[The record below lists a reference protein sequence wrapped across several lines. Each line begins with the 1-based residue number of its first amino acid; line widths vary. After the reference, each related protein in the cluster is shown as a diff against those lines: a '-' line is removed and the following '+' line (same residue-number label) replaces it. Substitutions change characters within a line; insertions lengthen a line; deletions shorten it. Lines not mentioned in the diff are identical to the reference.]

1 MDKKDQVPNIS
12 KRFEEV
18 DNSSNNNNAG
28 QELLDLAKDEEKP
41 KEIIKINNKDL
52 ELLKNELEMSQEEAM
67 KILIKY
73 KGDVKEAIRFYLNDF
88 KFKKE

>member
-28 QELLDLAKDEEKP
+28 QELLDLAKNEEKP

-52 ELLKNELEMSQEEAM
+52 ELLKNEIEMSQEEAM

-73 KGDVKEAIRFYLNDF
+73 KGDVKEAIHFYLNDF

>member
-1 MDKKDQVPNIS
+1 MDKKDQVPNIT

-18 DNSSNNNNAG
+18 ENNSSNNNAG
-28 QELLDLAKDEEKP
+28 QELLDLAKTDDKP

-52 ELLKNELEMSQEEAM
+52 ELLKNEIEMSQEEAM

-73 KGDVKEAIRFYLNDF
+73 KGDVKEAINHYLNDF
-88 KFKKE
+88 KFKKD